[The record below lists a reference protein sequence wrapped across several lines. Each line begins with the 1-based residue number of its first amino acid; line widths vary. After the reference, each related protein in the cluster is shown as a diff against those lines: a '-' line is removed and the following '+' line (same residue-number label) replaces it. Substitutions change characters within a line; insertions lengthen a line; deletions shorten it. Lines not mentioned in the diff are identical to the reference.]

1 MLYMYLMPEGKKM
14 FGWQILFVK
23 IFVNFLSP
31 LCCFFSMFLQK
42 VENSTT
48 NSLFRTVKYKNH
60 SVGYIF
66 HIVEYKSRIVKQRI
80 FPSVL

>member
-31 LCCFFSMFLQK
+31 LWCFFSMYLHK
-42 VENSTT
+42 VENSF
-48 NSLFRTVKYKNH
+48 LRF
-60 SVGYIF
+60 
-66 HIVEYKSRIVKQRI
+66 VEYIKRKSGRCRVTRSCLWNGTII
-80 FPSVL
+80 L

>member
-31 LCCFFSMFLQK
+31 LWHFFSMYLHK
-42 VENSTT
+42 VENS
-48 NSLFRTVKYKNH
+48 SLRF
-60 SVGYIF
+60 
-66 HIVEYKSRIVKQRI
+66 VEYIKRKSRRCRVIRCRVTRSYLWNGTI
-80 FPSVL
+80 IL

>member
-31 LCCFFSMFLQK
+31 LWHFFSMYLHK
-42 VENSTT
+42 VENS
-48 NSLFRTVKYKNH
+48 SLRF
-60 SVGYIF
+60 
-66 HIVEYKSRIVKQRI
+66 VEYIKRKSGRCRVIRCRVTRSYLWNGTI
-80 FPSVL
+80 IL